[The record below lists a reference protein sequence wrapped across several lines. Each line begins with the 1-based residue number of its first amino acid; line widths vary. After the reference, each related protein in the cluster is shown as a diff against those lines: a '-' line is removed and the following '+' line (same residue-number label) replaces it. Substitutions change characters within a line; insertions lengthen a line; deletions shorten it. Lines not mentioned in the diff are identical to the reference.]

1 MTDATPGDGDNVAP
15 AVEGQGGALQRD
27 DSLLAGE
34 PPWDDVRLRYIA
46 AVLVHTGQNKAHAV
60 KVLGIDR
67 RTLNRILVRE
77 RRRGR
82 WPL

>member
-1 MTDATPGDGDNVAP
+1 MVDQASAPSGGNFEELAVPVAEP
-15 AVEGQGGALQRD
+15 I
-27 DSLLAGE
+27 LAGW
-34 PPWDDVRLRYIA
+34 PSWDDLRLRYLQR
-46 AVLVHTGQNKAHAV
+46 VLEHTRQNKTQAV

-67 RTLNRILVRE
+67 RTLNRILARE

>member
-1 MTDATPGDGDNVAP
+1 MMNDEASAP
-15 AVEGQGGALQRD
+15 AGVHAQEPAAPEV
-27 DSLLAGE
+27 DSILAGW
-34 PPWDDVRLRYIA
+34 PSWDDLRLRYLQR
-46 AVLVHTGQNKAHAV
+46 VLEHTKQNKTQAV

-67 RTLNRILVRE
+67 RTLNRILARE